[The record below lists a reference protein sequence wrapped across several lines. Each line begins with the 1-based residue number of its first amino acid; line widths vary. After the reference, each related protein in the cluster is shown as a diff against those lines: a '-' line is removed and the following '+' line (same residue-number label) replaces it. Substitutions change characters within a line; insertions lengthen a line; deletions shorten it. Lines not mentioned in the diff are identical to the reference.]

1 MNEQPPTPAA
11 PPPVRAAA
19 AVTGGEAL
27 PARTIHVDRPRLV
40 QYAGASLDRNRIH
53 WDEPFAKQVGLPDVI
68 AHGMFTMGS
77 AVTVV
82 TDWVGDAGRVVEYG
96 TRFTKPVVVPYD
108 TGADIEV
115 SGVVKA
121 LDPETKR
128 VTVELT
134 ATAAGEKVLGRAI
147 AVAVLD

>member
-1 MNEQPPTPAA
+1 MSTQQSTPRPAT
-11 PPPVRAAA
+11 VRAFSE
-19 AVTGGEAL
+19 VSVGEAL
-27 PARTIHVDRPRLV
+27 PPMTVHVDRARLV

-53 WDEPFAKQVGLPDVI
+53 WDERFAKQVGLPDVI

-77 AVTVV
+77 AVTLV

-96 TRFTKPVVVPYD
+96 VRFTKPVVVPYES
-108 TGADIEV
+108 GADIEV

-121 LDPETKR
+121 ADPETRR

-134 ATAAGEKVLGRAI
+134 ATSGGEKVLGRAL
-147 AVAVLD
+147 AVVVLD

>member
-1 MNEQPPTPAA
+1 MGTIRTVAEVSVGDTLPP
-11 PPPVRAAA
+11 
-19 AVTGGEAL
+19 
-27 PARTIHVDRPRLV
+27 RTIHVERATLV

-53 WDEPFAKQVGLPDVI
+53 WDERFAKQVGLPDVI

-77 AVTVV
+77 AVTLV

-96 TRFTKPVVVPYD
+96 VRFTKPVVVPYES
-108 TGADIEV
+108 GADIEV

-121 LDPETKR
+121 ADPETKR
-128 VTVELT
+128 VTIELT
-134 ATAAGEKVLGRAI
+134 ATSGGEKVLGRAL